1 MLIQKPCSRNA
12 STAALIPNLIWTDL
26 MANAVIGT
34 RSWFSSNDLPN
45 NLQPKPNGAGSTL
58 AKRATSNSTPEVPV
72 FLYHSK
78 VTYNWLY
85 AIPALITL
93 AVFAL
98 VLAIVLFT
106 AVIGRLIKPKAMSM
120 YLNYTSAGRLLSIIA
135 ERDNPPQEERSISYE
150 DLKMKSQVSL
160 ITTKSKPLVKVWE
173 DENIY
178 TSSREW
184 IDKQGR
190 SIINLESMSKDSTSS
205 RNALWPKISA
215 PSLHG
220 SYRSVPRSDFQRL
233 HSSHGPAI

>member
-1 MLIQKPCSRNA
+1 
-12 STAALIPNLIWTDL
+12 

-34 RSWFSSNDLPN
+34 RSWFSSDDLPN
-45 NLQPKPNGAGSTL
+45 NLQPKSPGARSTL
-58 AKRATSNSTPEVPV
+58 SERATSNSTPEVPV
-72 FLYHSK
+72 YLYHSK

-85 AIPALITL
+85 AIPAFITL
-93 AVFAL
+93 AVFAI

-106 AVIGRLIKPKAMSM
+106 AIIGRLVQPKAMSM

-135 ERDNPPQEERSISYE
+135 ERDNPSQEDKFVSYE

-160 ITTKSKPLVKVWE
+160 ISTKSKPLVKVWE

-190 SIINLESMSKDSTSS
+190 IVINLESMSKDSTSPGS
-205 RNALWPKISA
+205 TWSPKISA

-233 HSSHGPAI
+233 HSSDGRVV